1 MTRYLFDVNVLI
13 ALLDP
18 THVHHDRAHAWY
30 ANEGH
35 RSWLSCPT
43 TQNGVVRIVSNPRY
57 PNHQTIQAVF
67 SSLASLLAAEGHEF
81 VGDAISLLDGPVD
94 TGRIQSSG
102 QVTDTYLLALAV
114 THQAL
119 LATLDTKLVAVA
131 VSGGHTSLAQIP

>member
-1 MTRYLFDVNVLI
+1 MTRYLLDVNVLI

-30 ANEGH
+30 STEGH

-43 TQNGVVRIVSNPRY
+43 TQNGVLRIVSNPRY
-57 PNHQTIQAVF
+57 SNHQPIQVVF
-67 SSLASLLAAEGHEF
+67 SSLASLLVADGHKF

-114 THQAL
+114 THQAV
-119 LATLDTKLVAVA
+119 LATFDAKLVTVA